1 MLYLLDSY
9 HYYYESFQIYKK
21 HAEYLTLLARAA
33 RSAEEKHELY
43 SQALAVYC
51 EACQLADTILYDVH
65 TTSSL
70 QVLSVCL
77 SVCLSVWVYEGHII
91 HPYNGKWRTC
101 APGRRNMHHSGAICT
116 TVHKGDYVFCLSV
129 CQLMCGMSVLEGLWG
144 KNTDKDT
151 SREGV
156 SMLRRIHWKLLSLV
170 QNENTET
177 LVL

>member
-9 HYYYESFQIYKK
+9 HCYYESFQIYKK

-51 EACQLADTILYDVH
+51 EACQLADTVLYDVH

-77 SVCLSVWVYEGHII
+77 SVRPSVRPSVTEGTLSVMHGLSCTIIITLVEINMLKDLFQLIDLRVYFLTG
-91 HPYNGKWRTC
+91 
-101 APGRRNMHHSGAICT
+101 
-116 TVHKGDYVFCLSV
+116 
-129 CQLMCGMSVLEGLWG
+129 LEG
-144 KNTDKDT
+144 NRD
-151 SREGV
+151 SMSAREC
-156 SMLRRIHWKLLSLV
+156 
-170 QNENTET
+170 
-177 LVL
+177 